1 MFYSFLRVLANIVIR
16 LYYRRIYI
24 SGLENIPTDK
34 PVMIASNH
42 PNGFLE
48 PIIMA
53 CIWPRDLSF
62 LVRGDLYDNK
72 FLQPL
77 LKATNEIPIYRFKDG
92 FASLRNNQKTIQT
105 VVDQLKASRHI
116 IIFIEGGTEAVKYLR
131 PFKKGMAR
139 MAYQAT
145 KSDESLDIQILPS
158 GINFTD
164 GKKFRS
170 DVFLNIGNPISFK
183 AYYQDGQLDEKRLLD
198 VVTEDTFQSMRPLV
212 FDEKERPQALGKSCE
227 NLIGELEK
235 SDRIVQKSNK
245 FYNILEIINNYKQK
259 NNNSLY
265 PLENEMV
272 KIKGK
277 WYQLLLSLILA
288 PLALLALLFYLPSIF
303 LGWLMA
309 KMLVRENEFKSSV
322 RASVFLGMGFLSVL
336 MTSIWA
342 IVTHSWVGLSLVV
355 IVCGVGLWALLYV
368 YSHIFER
375 RYGSK

>member
-116 IIFIEGGTEAVKYLR
+116 IIFIEGGTEAV
-131 PFKKGMAR
+131 
-139 MAYQAT
+139 
-145 KSDESLDIQILPS
+145 
-158 GINFTD
+158 
-164 GKKFRS
+164 
-170 DVFLNIGNPISFK
+170 
-183 AYYQDGQLDEKRLLD
+183 
-198 VVTEDTFQSMRPLV
+198 
-212 FDEKERPQALGKSCE
+212 
-227 NLIGELEK
+227 
-235 SDRIVQKSNK
+235 
-245 FYNILEIINNYKQK
+245 
-259 NNNSLY
+259 
-265 PLENEMV
+265 
-272 KIKGK
+272 
-277 WYQLLLSLILA
+277 
-288 PLALLALLFYLPSIF
+288 
-303 LGWLMA
+303 
-309 KMLVRENEFKSSV
+309 
-322 RASVFLGMGFLSVL
+322 
-336 MTSIWA
+336 
-342 IVTHSWVGLSLVV
+342 
-355 IVCGVGLWALLYV
+355 
-368 YSHIFER
+368 
-375 RYGSK
+375 

>member
-1 MFYSFLRVLANIVIR
+1 
-16 LYYRRIYI
+16 
-24 SGLENIPTDK
+24 
-34 PVMIASNH
+34 
-42 PNGFLE
+42 
-48 PIIMA
+48 
-53 CIWPRDLSF
+53 
-62 LVRGDLYDNK
+62 
-72 FLQPL
+72 
-77 LKATNEIPIYRFKDG
+77 
-92 FASLRNNQKTIQT
+92 
-105 VVDQLKASRHI
+105 
-116 IIFIEGGTEAVKYLR
+116 AVKYLR